1 MQGNSIEIEILC
13 WCPDGL
19 SEKKKQN
26 KARKKVLNMKIWR
39 VFFLI
44 IWGDERKS
52 SDIIFSVF
60 GEINILEGSSLHRS

>member
-39 VFFLI
+39 VFFFI
-44 IWGDERKS
+44 IWGGERNPV
-52 SDIIFSVF
+52 I
-60 GEINILEGSSLHRS
+60 